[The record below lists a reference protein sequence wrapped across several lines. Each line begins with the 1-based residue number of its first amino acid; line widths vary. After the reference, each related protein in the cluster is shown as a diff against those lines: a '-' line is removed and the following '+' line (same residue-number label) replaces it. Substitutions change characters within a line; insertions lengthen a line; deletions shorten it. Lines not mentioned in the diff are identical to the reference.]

1 MGQTV
6 GCAQCH
12 DHKYDPFTMK
22 DFYSL
27 AAFFADIE
35 ERAVGKRQPNFTL
48 VTPQQQRQLD
58 TLTEKVAELR
68 IESRLRSDHQLANAV
83 REGQAAWEQ
92 DTSQAIQSHTSLW
105 QPVEP
110 TSVEASAG
118 IELQPRDDGSLLST
132 GKNPEVGSYS
142 VSLQSDKPIEA
153 IRLEV
158 LPDASFPNKKGFSR
172 GNGNFILTEVNV
184 YFGDRPIPITEAIAD
199 YEQKSWPVGDA
210 IDNDKQTG
218 WAVEGHQR
226 PADRRVAVFRLD
238 SESIRNG
245 DGFHQGEGVWR
256 VELHHDSTKHPRHL
270 IGRFRISVSEYRAAG
285 VDDNLSVPE
294 AVVAAI
300 KIPAGDRSV
309 EQRKTIGD
317 YYQSIAPELTAAK
330 REFDVAEKQLE
341 SFKNSLQT
349 MLISK
354 SLGEPRMMRVLPRG
368 NWLDDS
374 GDEVQPAVPAF
385 LPQQPIEGRR
395 ATRLDLANWLVSEE
409 NPLTARNF
417 VNRLWKLFYGR
428 GLSGNLDD
436 LGGQGQP
443 PSHPE
448 LLDWLAVEFRDSGWD
463 IKHMIRLMVTS
474 RTYAQSSV
482 ASEKARAADPL
493 NRLYSR
499 QGRWRL
505 EAEFV
510 RDTALSI
517 SGLLAKD
524 LVGGKSVKPYQP
536 AGYWQHLNFP
546 KRQWQA
552 DSGAALYR
560 RGVYTFWCRTFLHPS
575 MLAFDAPSREECT
588 AERSRS
594 NIPQQALVLLNDP
607 IFVEAA
613 RAFGERIMRAGD
625 DTDSRLTWAIRTA
638 MTREPQEE
646 ELRVLESLYREQR
659 ERYADSPEEAR
670 ALLQVGTADQP
681 ITMDVGEL
689 AAWSQVARAILN
701 AYETTSR
708 F

>member
-1 MGQTV
+1 M
-6 GCAQCH
+6 
-12 DHKYDPFTMK
+12 
-22 DFYSL
+22 
-27 AAFFADIE
+27 
-35 ERAVGKRQPNFTL
+35 
-48 VTPQQQRQLD
+48 
-58 TLTEKVAELR
+58 
-68 IESRLRSDHQLANAV
+68 
-83 REGQAAWEQ
+83 
-92 DTSQAIQSHTSLW
+92 
-105 QPVEP
+105 
-110 TSVEASAG
+110 
-118 IELQPRDDGSLLST
+118 
-132 GKNPEVGSYS
+132 
-142 VSLQSDKPIEA
+142 
-153 IRLEV
+153 

-172 GNGNFILTEVNV
+172 GNGNFILTEVKV
-184 YFGDRPIPITEAIAD
+184 FFDDQPIPIAQAIAD
-199 YEQKSWPVGDA
+199 YEQKSWPVVDA

-218 WAVEGHQR
+218 WAIEGHQR
-226 PADRRVAVFRLD
+226 PAERRVAVFRLD
-238 SESIRNG
+238 RKSIGNG
-245 DGFHQGEGVWR
+245 EGSPQGEGTWR
-256 VELHHDSTKHPRHL
+256 VELHHDSTEHPRHL
-270 IGRFRISVSEYRAAG
+270 IGRFRISVSEHRAAG
-285 VDDNLSVPE
+285 IEDRLTLPDP
-294 AVVAAI
+294 VVAAI
-300 KIPAGDRSV
+300 KISAEDRSD
-309 EQRKTIGD
+309 EHRKTIGD
-317 YYQSIAPELTAAK
+317 YYRSIAPELAAAK
-330 REFDVAEKQLE
+330 QELDVAEKQLE

-354 SLGEPRMMRVLPRG
+354 SLDEPRMSRVLPRG

-374 GDEVQPAVPAF
+374 GDEVLPAVPAF
-385 LPQQPIEGRR
+385 LPHQPIEGRR
-395 ATRLDLANWLVSEE
+395 ATRLDLAHWLVSEE

-436 LGGQGQP
+436 LGGQGEP
-443 PSHPE
+443 PTHPE
-448 LLDWLAVEFRDSGWD
+448 LLDWLAAEFRDSGWD

-482 ASEKARAADPL
+482 ASERAHAADPL
-493 NRLYSR
+493 NALYSR

-524 LVGGKSVKPYQP
+524 RVGGKSVKPYQP

-552 DSGAALYR
+552 DSGSALYR
-560 RGVYTFWCRTFLHPS
+560 RGIYTFWCRTFLHPS

-613 RAFGERIMRAGD
+613 RVFGERIMRSGD
-625 DTDSRLTWAIRTA
+625 DTDSRLTWAIHTA
-638 MTREPQEE
+638 MTREPRAE
-646 ELRVLESLYREQR
+646 ELRVLRSLYQEQL
-659 ERYADSPEEAR
+659 ERYAASPEDAR
-670 ALLQVGTADQP
+670 ALLQVGRADQP
-681 ITMDVGEL
+681 AAKDVGEL